1 MVAPY
6 AINGRKW
13 LGFDDETSVR
23 TKAQYILDEGYGGG
37 MVWSIDTDDFQGFC
51 TGKKFGLISTIKE
64 VLLGN
69 SPQPTALPTQP
80 TNPNQPTTEGKCHL
94 GYPGFQKTH

>member
-13 LGFDDETSVR
+13 FGFDDETSVR

-37 MVWSIDTDDFQGFC
+37 MVWSIDTDDFHGFC

-64 VLLGN
+64 VLQGN
-69 SPQPTALPTQP
+69 SPQPTQ
-80 TNPNQPTTEGKCHL
+80 PNQPTTAEGKCRIGCL
-94 GYPGFQKTH
+94 KFQI